1 MPKLQ
6 CRSVKRNR
14 PGSGS
19 FFRPVVIGL
28 PHRRWGRWGWGR
40 PYSPSARESGRRASS
55 SSVPQSIRHG
65 SPRRSPRPG
74 PRRYGGA
81 SCRRSTWCGSSS
93 GWACSTIAASRR
105 SCSISTSSC
114 PRGTA
119 AGATSPTPPSS
130 KRATSSAPS
139 RWPRS
144 SRRPPRCGA
153 PRRPTPPAGAGWPS
167 TASTARRCAWPTR
180 GRTSRASGARAV
192 ATGRARATR
201 SCGWSRSRSCAT
213 TSSPLPPSARTARAS
228 SPWRPR
234 CGGAVPDR
242 ALVILDRDFCSYAL
256 FHALAEPACQ
266 RHWLVRAKAGRT
278 ALTAPVV
285 QRLGPGDH
293 LGGLTPSRATRTA
306 HRPLPAT
313 LRVRAVRVHH
323 RGFRPYL
330 VFTSLLDPVAYP
342 AAELVALY
350 HERWELELTFDEVK
364 THTLERAE
372 ALRSQA
378 PTRVDQEVWG
388 LLLAYNLLRLVM
400 SRAAPR
406 ADAAAPELSPRA
418 PRPARLLAHGLAL
431 AARRPAAPPRGPA
444 RRTRALRAARAPAPP
459 LPPHRQD
466 QNEQLPA

>member
-1 MPKLQ
+1 
-6 CRSVKRNR
+6 
-14 PGSGS
+14 
-19 FFRPVVIGL
+19 
-28 PHRRWGRWGWGR
+28 
-40 PYSPSARESGRRASS
+40 
-55 SSVPQSIRHG
+55 
-65 SPRRSPRPG
+65 
-74 PRRYGGA
+74 
-81 SCRRSTWCGSSS
+81 
-93 GWACSTIAASRR
+93 
-105 SCSISTSSC
+105 
-114 PRGTA
+114 
-119 AGATSPTPPSS
+119 
-130 KRATSSAPS
+130 
-139 RWPRS
+139 
-144 SRRPPRCGA
+144 
-153 PRRPTPPAGAGWPS
+153 
-167 TASTARRCAWPTR
+167 
-180 GRTSRASGARAV
+180 
-192 ATGRARATR
+192 
-201 SCGWSRSRSCAT
+201 
-213 TSSPLPPSARTARAS
+213 
-228 SPWRPR
+228 
-234 CGGAVPDR
+234 VPDR

-293 LGGLTPSRATRTA
+293 LVDLTPSRATRTA

-378 PTRVDQEVWG
+378 PTRVEQEVWG